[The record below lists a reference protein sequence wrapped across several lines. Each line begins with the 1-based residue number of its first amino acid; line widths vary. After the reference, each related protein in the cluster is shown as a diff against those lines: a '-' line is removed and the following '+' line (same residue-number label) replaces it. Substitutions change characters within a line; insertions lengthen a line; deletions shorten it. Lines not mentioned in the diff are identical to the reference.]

1 MRQSSTKYFEDKISS
16 CMYRHSFDKY
26 AVNLQNSQIHIMY
39 SDSNKNCLKLYGH
52 KLPINSFDISSDD
65 ALLATGSTDKD
76 IRFWDMDFGHCI
88 KTLFAHSEAVTTVRF
103 INDTHY
109 LLTGSKDGHLK
120 YWDGDT
126 HQLVMDFDESIL

>member
-1 MRQSSTKYFEDKISS
+1 
-16 CMYRHSFDKY
+16 MYRHSFDKY
-26 AVNLQNSQIHIMY
+26 SVNLQNSQIHIMY

-103 INDTHY
+103 ITDTHY

-120 YWDGDT
+120 FWDGDT
-126 HQLVMDFDESIL
+126 HQLIMDFDESIL